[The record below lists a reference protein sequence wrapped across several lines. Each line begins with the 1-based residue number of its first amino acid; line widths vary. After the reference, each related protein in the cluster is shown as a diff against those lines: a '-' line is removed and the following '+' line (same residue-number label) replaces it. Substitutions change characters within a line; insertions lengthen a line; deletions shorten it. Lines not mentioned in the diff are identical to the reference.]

1 MVLKLSP
8 LSFRKVS
15 GVIAGGLSLST
26 ITCHEHSSSPDYDH
40 GGFPVHETRAR
51 LFAFLPPA
59 LITHP
64 CFNAPPSP
72 QILVVLALL
81 PREISD
87 GTAMNLA

>member
-1 MVLKLSP
+1 
-8 LSFRKVS
+8 
-15 GVIAGGLSLST
+15 
-26 ITCHEHSSSPDYDH
+26 
-40 GGFPVHETRAR
+40 
-51 LFAFLPPA
+51 

-64 CFNAPPSP
+64 CLNAPPSS